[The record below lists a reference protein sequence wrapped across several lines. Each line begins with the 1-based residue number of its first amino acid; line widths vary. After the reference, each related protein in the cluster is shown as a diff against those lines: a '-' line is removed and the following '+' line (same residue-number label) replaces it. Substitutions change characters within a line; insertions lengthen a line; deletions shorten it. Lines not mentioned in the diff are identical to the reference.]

1 MITRKFAITMTL
13 SAIALVGALSIAPSI
28 NAADAPQHINPLID
42 KLQKPGVLLTPND
55 WAFLDYEHGKPF
67 SVADI
72 RADLAE
78 LGKKRTATGQ
88 LETVPIVRL
97 PADGDEQSRW
107 MVKQTLDSGAFG
119 IVFGHIESRAEALR
133 AIENMRYPTQKGAP
147 VYKPEG
153 KRGYGP
159 TLAPKY
165 WGLSSGLEYFN
176 NADVYPLNPKG
187 NLLAIIMIETA
198 EGVKH
203 IDEITSTPGVGGIL
217 IGPSDLGVSLGVGPL
232 YPKNAPE
239 TEAAIQTIVNS
250 CKKYNVPCITLA
262 STGPDEVKRRA
273 DQGFKALI
281 VKIGLPQ

>member
-1 MITRKFAITMTL
+1 MTMRKRAIKGLL
-13 SAIALVGALSIAPSI
+13 SAVAIASTLTLVSQSGT
-28 NAADAPQHINPLID
+28 AAEMAKHINPMVD
-42 KLQKPGVLLTPND
+42 KLIAPGVLLTPTD

-78 LGKKRTATGQ
+78 LDKHRAADGRLMST
-88 LETVPIVRL
+88 PIVRL

-107 MVKQTLDSGAFG
+107 MVKQVLDSGAMG
-119 IVFGHIESRAEALR
+119 IVFGHVESRAEAER
-133 AIENMRYPTQKGAP
+133 AIANMRYPTQKGA
-147 VYKPEG
+147 VVRKPEG
-153 KRGYGP
+153 KRGFGP
-159 TLAPKY
+159 TLAPKF
-165 WGLSSGLEYFN
+165 WGLANGREYFAQ
-176 NADVYPLNPKG
+176 ADVWPLNPDG
-187 NLLAIIMIETA
+187 NLLPIIMIETA

-203 IDEITSTPGVGGIL
+203 IDEITSTPGVAAIL

-250 CKKYNVPCITLA
+250 CKKYKVACITLA
-262 STGPDEVKRRA
+262 STGQEEIKMRS

-281 VKIGLPQ
+281 VKNGY